1 MVRIRQTQPIRK
13 LERVRARED
22 GSLRLA
28 AVADTHSV
36 LQFGVLD
43 TLAALHPDAI
53 LHAGDIGELR
63 VLDELAAVSPVLAVR
78 GNIDARLPGMAD
90 VLVVEVGS
98 RGQLVLRMLLLHVGL
113 NGPKL
118 RPDVARVAYAEAAS
132 IVVCGHSHVPFIG
145 RDRGLTVFNPGSV
158 GPRRFGLPVVF
169 GVIDVGTRDVRLRHV
184 DGQTGQLWEPP
195 AGR

>member
-1 MVRIRQTQPIRK
+1 MARIRKTQPCRK
-13 LERVRARED
+13 LERVRVRED

-28 AVADTHSV
+28 VVADTHSV
-36 LQFGVLD
+36 LQFGVLE
-43 TLAALHPDAI
+43 ALGAQHPDAI

-63 VLDELAAVSPVLAVR
+63 VLDELAAVGPVLAVR
-78 GNIDARLPGMAD
+78 GNVDARLPGMAD

-98 RGQLVLRMLLLHVGL
+98 PGQLVLRMLLLHVGL

-118 RPDVARVAYAEAAS
+118 RLDVARLAYAEVAS
-132 IVVCGHSHVPFIG
+132 MVVCGHSHVPFIG

-169 GVIDVGTRDVRLRHV
+169 GVIDVGARDVRLCHI
-184 DGQTGQLWEPP
+184 DGRTGQPWEPP
-195 AGR
+195 A